1 MKKMQEKKMERFYEA
16 SDMDAVI
23 YSRAWWIAQGI
34 PPGQVVT
41 LAERERRA
49 QEWREKQNTCLKHV
63 F

>member
-1 MKKMQEKKMERFYEA
+1 MERFYEDP
-16 SDMDAVI
+16 DMETEKILVI

-49 QEWREKQNTCLKHV
+49 QEWREKQNTCFKHV